1 MEPAARP
8 LRTHIVG
15 RALPDSAWD
24 DYAAL
29 SPDDQ
34 GQGALSADAI
44 LREACWSDERLA
56 RAMECGITAW
66 GWRHKGWTERDIR
79 DEAKHRIATL
89 WRAGRSLWASSYKAR
104 YGVAPTPLMRLDP
117 TAALRGERRNMRR
130 CVRQAEEATAL
141 LAGQVGSR
149 GHQARYA
156 SRCARSRRA
165 DQLEQHQRLMDE
177 TLVVDTET
185 GEAIPLAKVARQPR
199 QRRAELHVVTRG
211 MIDYEI
217 AQGRWPY
224 FVTLTLLASWH
235 PSPKFGRAK
244 WDGSLPVAGQRELRH
259 RWALARARAKK
270 AGIDLVGGR
279 FVEPHSD
286 GCVHWHLIQFMRD
299 DEVQR
304 VTDILTA
311 VFGDLG
317 PAVRIERARSAEGA
331 VKYCMAYSAK
341 TAVCGAGKIGQHIT
355 GDDLSGVD
363 SWRAT
368 WGIRGWQLF
377 GLKGRLGVW
386 RECRRTLPINA
397 PPELHA
403 LAAHAR
409 KGDFRAFHEA
419 AEMADARIATV
430 TEKREFPHPDPEVHA
445 EVKAGQ
451 AQAERQ
457 LRRLAAEHGVPV
469 GPDTPP
475 ADLAAPLLEVLGDD
489 PDLVRE
495 VHEAESALTRRAV
508 VTVPRHRTVGVHL
521 DAHGFC
527 VTTRTRRWVLIRAED
542 SAAAS
547 AAALAASG
555 ITVTAD
561 SGSQRTQRRTI
572 PAAQAP
578 PNDPVIQPQPL
589 RGDLH

>member
-1 MEPAARP
+1 MGIR
-8 LRTHIVG
+8 
-15 RALPDSAWD
+15 
-24 DYAAL
+24 
-29 SPDDQ
+29 
-34 GQGALSADAI
+34 
-44 LREACWSDERLA
+44 
-56 RAMECGITAW
+56 RAM
-66 GWRHKGWTERDIR
+66 
-79 DEAKHRIATL
+79 
-89 WRAGRSLWASSYKAR
+89 
-104 YGVAPTPLMRLDP
+104 
-117 TAALRGERRNMRR
+117 
-130 CVRQAEEATAL
+130 
-141 LAGQVGSR
+141 
-149 GHQARYA
+149 A

-165 DQLEQHQRLMDE
+165 DQLAQHQRLMDE

-235 PSPKFGRAK
+235 PSPKLGRAK
-244 WDGSLPVAGQRELRH
+244 WDSSLPVAGKRELRH
-259 RWALARARAKK
+259 RWTLARARAKK

-317 PAVRIERARSAEGA
+317 PAVCIERARSDEGA
-331 VKYCMAYSAK
+331 VKYCMAYSAT

-409 KGDFRAFHEA
+409 KGDVRAFNEA

-430 TEKREFPHPDPEVHA
+430 IEKREFPHPDPEVHA
-445 EVKAGQ
+445 EVKAVH
-451 AQAERQ
+451 AKAARQ
-457 LRRLAAEHGVPV
+457 LRGLAAARGMPV
-469 GPDTPP
+469 GTDTLP
-475 ADLAAPLLEVLGDD
+475 ADLIEPLLARTGDD
-489 PDLVRE
+489 AETVRAIR
-495 VHEAESALTRRAV
+495 EAETALTRQAV
-508 VTVPRHRTVGVHL
+508 VTVTRHRTVGVHL
-521 DAHGFC
+521 DAPGVC
-527 VTTRTRRWVLIRAED
+527 VTTRTRRWVLIRTD

-547 AAALAASG
+547 AAGLAASG
-555 ITVTAD
+555 ITVTEAEAAKTMWRAQTPP
-561 SGSQRTQRRTI
+561 SQGSPT
-572 PAAQAP
+572 AS
-578 PNDPVIQPQPL
+578 
-589 RGDLH
+589 